1 MGFRHEGHGWGPP
14 PHVLRRWMRH
24 GFGPPWE
31 MGPRVRRGNVRFA
44 VLGVLA
50 DRPMHGYEVI
60 GELEQR
66 SGGRWRPS
74 PGSVYPTLQ
83 MLEDEGLVTGED
95 RDGRKVFEITDA
107 GREALAAN
115 PDQGPTW
122 GESDDPFGELKNAAF
137 QLGAAA
143 MQVAGTGSGEQVART
158 KEILDEARKKIYG
171 ILAES

>member
-1 MGFRHEGHGWGPP
+1 
-14 PHVLRRWMRH
+14 MRH
-24 GFGPPWE
+24 GFGPPWA
-31 MGPRVRRGNVRFA
+31 MGPKVRRGDVRIA

-60 GELEQR
+60 RELEQR

-83 MLEDEGLVTGED
+83 MLEDEGLVSGED

-107 GREALAAN
+107 GRDALAAA
-115 PDQGPTW
+115 PEQGPSFAF
-122 GESDDPFGELKNAAF
+122 GDDPFGELKNSAF

-143 MQVAGTGSGEQVART
+143 MQVAGTGTGEQVART
-158 KEILDEARKKIYG
+158 KEILDEARKRIYG
-171 ILAES
+171 ILAET